1 MKEMKIRSKKTFR
14 SLICRTYISLTEKNN
29 YPCSIFSM
37 NLKNERKLEKFFISI
52 ILLKI
57 RKE

>member
-37 NLKNERKLEKFFISI
+37 NLKNERILEKKIS
-52 ILLKI
+52 
-57 RKE
+57 